1 MAPDRRDAR
10 LNHQPLAASFPENEP
25 LFLPEAGRGLPVAG

>member
-10 LNHQPLAASFPENEP
+10 LSDQPLAASFPENEP
-25 LFLPEAGRGLPVAG
+25 LLLPETGRGRLVAG